1 LLCIR
6 PRNAGRGEVSIRG
19 VAAGLLLLAASWSPA
34 FAKIKFCNNF
44 KYALH
49 IAIAYETSSGWIS
62 EGWTGVKPNSCYE
75 DDDYSELTSFFY
87 HAATDAIDTSD
98 GKKTTWTWGNHRAF
112 SVANKPFKF
121 ANAEYKA
128 KDARFAEFS
137 GPVKFNHSSTVV
149 TLTFVEN
156 STTVSIPNSDDADA
170 KHSP

>member
-1 LLCIR
+1 M
-6 PRNAGRGEVSIRG
+6 RG
-19 VAAGLLLLAASWSPA
+19 VAAGLLLLVASWSPA

-49 IAIAYETSSGWIS
+49 IAIAYETSNGWVS

-87 HAATDAIDTSD
+87 HAETDAIDTGNGD
-98 GKKTTWTWGNHRAF
+98 KTTWSWGNKRSF
-112 SVANKPFKF
+112 SVMNKPFKIP
-121 ANAEYKA
+121 NADSQA

-137 GPVKFNHSSTVV
+137 GPVKFNHPWTVV

-156 STTVSIPNSDDADA
+156 STTVSIPNSDDADD

>member
-1 LLCIR
+1 VL
-6 PRNAGRGEVSIRG
+6 V
-19 VAAGLLLLAASWSPA
+19 ASWSPA
-34 FAKIKFCNNF
+34 FAKIKFCNNL

-49 IAIAYETSSGWIS
+49 IAIAYETSNGCVS

-75 DDDYSELTSFFY
+75 DDDFSELTSFFY
-87 HAATDAIDTSD
+87 HAETDAIDTSD
-98 GKKTTWTWGNHRAF
+98 GKKTTWTWGNNRAF

-137 GPVKFNHSSTVV
+137 GPVKFNHPSTVV

-156 STTVSIPNSDDADA
+156 STTVSIPNSDDANDR
-170 KHSP
+170 HLP